1 MLVPSHKNCIFKHS
15 SSVLWDLHFFIFAAR
30 ASDTAINLSQQAGQ
44 KEGYLEELFQRET
57 ACMVRQPVGLSL
69 PLKRRQKIRKCVF
82 QAAATEKKLLV
93 KVSWFIWLSVISHLN
108 EMFPSLPRRLVF
120 IFLAIK
126 TSSGYCVFIGQSSGF
141 FFFFHFFSRAFCF
154 FAVQYCFNVS
164 FYNYFQWLQLLT
176 VTNLCLM
183 GWAPTAEPELL
194 ILNIILTV
202 NDLNCK
208 WSKPKNHTKGT
219 VHKLTFQIRRENI
232 ATFPDAIENFVLLT
246 QRELLF
252 SCG

>member
-1 MLVPSHKNCIFKHS
+1 
-15 SSVLWDLHFFIFAAR
+15 
-30 ASDTAINLSQQAGQ
+30 
-44 KEGYLEELFQRET
+44 
-57 ACMVRQPVGLSL
+57 
-69 PLKRRQKIRKCVF
+69 
-82 QAAATEKKLLV
+82 
-93 KVSWFIWLSVISHLN
+93 
-108 EMFPSLPRRLVF
+108 MFPSLPRRLVF

-126 TSSGYCVFIGQSSGF
+126 ASSGYCVFIGQSSGF
-141 FFFFHFFSRAFCF
+141 FFFFSFSILSPGLSAFFS
-154 FAVQYCFNVS
+154 VQYSFNVS

-232 ATFPDAIENFVLLT
+232 ATFPDAIENFVLFT
-246 QRELLF
+246 HRELLF

>member
-15 SSVLWDLHFFIFAAR
+15 SSVLWDLHFFFIFAAR
-30 ASDTAINLSQQAGQ
+30 PSDTAINLSQQAGQ

-69 PLKRRQKIRKCVF
+69 PLKRRQKIRKCAF

-120 IFLAIK
+120 IFSAIK

-141 FFFFHFFSRAFCF
+141 FFFFPFC
-154 FAVQYCFNVS
+154 
-164 FYNYFQWLQLLT
+164 LQ
-176 VTNLCLM
+176 
-183 GWAPTAEPELL
+183 G
-194 ILNIILTV
+194 
-202 NDLNCK
+202 
-208 WSKPKNHTKGT
+208 
-219 VHKLTFQIRRENI
+219 F
-232 ATFPDAIENFVLLT
+232 
-246 QRELLF
+246 LLF
-252 SCG
+252 LLYSTVLMFPSTTISSGCSSWQLRISV